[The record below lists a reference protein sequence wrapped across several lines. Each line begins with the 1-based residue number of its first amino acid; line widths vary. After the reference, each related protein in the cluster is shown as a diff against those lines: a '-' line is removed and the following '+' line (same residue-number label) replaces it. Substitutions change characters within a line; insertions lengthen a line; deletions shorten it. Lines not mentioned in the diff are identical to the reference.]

1 MCLVRINVHQSLQL
15 SIFEK
20 RMKLTIN
27 FLSLFQSE
35 NSFLSANFTFR
46 DDGADKAFI
55 EFIEASDLETA
66 QKAFLQSCKAINLE
80 PCGTI
85 DTFYTSYRETMKVH
99 KSLFPPPN
107 YFGNYY
113 NANFSDWSSWRIP
126 LPPAFPNRN
135 FQKTSM
141 VIWYA
146 TYVVCT

>member
-1 MCLVRINVHQSLQL
+1 MVRINVHQSLQL

-55 EFIEASDLETA
+55 DFIEASDLETA

-99 KSLFPPPN
+99 NHFSPSKLFC
-107 YFGNYY
+107 
-113 NANFSDWSSWRIP
+113 NFFLTFLVGVLEEFRYH
-126 LPPAFPNRN
+126 LLFLA
-135 FQKTSM
+135 
-141 VIWYA
+141 
-146 TYVVCT
+146 

>member
-1 MCLVRINVHQSLQL
+1 MVRINVHQSLQL

-55 EFIEASDLETA
+55 DFIEASDLETA
-66 QKAFLQSCKAINLE
+66 QKAFFQSCKALNLE

-99 KSLFPPPN
+99 NHFFPLQTILQTTTILTFLIGVLEEFRYHLLFL
-107 YFGNYY
+107 
-113 NANFSDWSSWRIP
+113 A
-126 LPPAFPNRN
+126 
-135 FQKTSM
+135 
-141 VIWYA
+141 
-146 TYVVCT
+146 

>member
-1 MCLVRINVHQSLQL
+1 MVRINVHQSLQL

-99 KSLFPPPN
+99 NHFSPSKLFC
-107 YFGNYY
+107 
-113 NANFSDWSSWRIP
+113 NFFLTFLVGVLEEFRCH
-126 LPPAFPNRN
+126 LLFLA
-135 FQKTSM
+135 
-141 VIWYA
+141 
-146 TYVVCT
+146 